1 MKKRMKKVKR
11 AKSGIARGVAT
22 RGEMRLCR
30 LGRSDVGVSRVRSR
44 GRYRAQ
50 VQARYRIPSLV
61 RSVFIQ
67 INPSAQAKLKLRKRP
82 PGSGSGFKGVLW
94 GMWGEEG
101 APYLLCPTG
110 LHDID
115 GMPHQRG
122 CLSERCRLVE
132 VRRQMVKETHLFPA
146 CDSLCQR

>member
-22 RGEMRLCR
+22 RGGMRLCR

-61 RSVFIQ
+61 RSVFKS

-101 APYLLCPTG
+101 ALPPV
-110 LHDID
+110 
-115 GMPHQRG
+115 PH
-122 CLSERCRLVE
+122 
-132 VRRQMVKETHLFPA
+132 
-146 CDSLCQR
+146 

>member
-30 LGRSDVGVSRVRSR
+30 LGRSDADVSRVRSR
-44 GRYRAQ
+44 GRYRAR

-61 RSVFIQ
+61 RSVFKSS
-67 INPSAQAKLKLRKRP
+67 NPSAQAKLKLRKRP

-122 CLSERCRLVE
+122 RLSERCRLVE
-132 VRRQMVKETHLFPA
+132 VRRQMVKETHLSPA
-146 CDSLCQR
+146 CGSLCQR